1 VDSFEQQAQLAH
13 FSGLVWA
20 LVKYF
25 GDGDE
30 VVLQN
35 VADLYEVPNF
45 IEVDTQVVGKDFKI
59 RAKGLDDLIK

>member
-13 FSGLVWA
+13 FSG
-20 LVKYF
+20 VKYF